1 MKLTFEEKTMRYSDG
16 VSIDI
21 ELGKFID
28 EYMISYKNK
37 ETKMQLGAKLGIS
50 HIDVAIVAD
59 RVRKFGVNLPE
70 LRIQY

>member
-1 MKLTFEEKTMRYSDG
+1 MKLTFEEKTMRYTDG
-16 VSIDI
+16 VQIEV

-28 EYMISYKNK
+28 EYMASHKNK
-37 ETKMQLGAKLGIS
+37 ETKMQLGERLGIS